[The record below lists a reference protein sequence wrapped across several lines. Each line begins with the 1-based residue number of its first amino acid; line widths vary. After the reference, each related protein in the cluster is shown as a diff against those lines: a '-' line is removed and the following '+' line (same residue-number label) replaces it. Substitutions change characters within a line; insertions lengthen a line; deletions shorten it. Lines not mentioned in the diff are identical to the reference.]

1 MRVYKLLSQFTRK
14 ELVYVGHAASKVNSC
29 RPRRRRGST
38 SEENKEVPPAVSG
51 STPKERRFLKTMSQL
66 RFYQQNGDP
75 FWKKG
80 TSGFDQHVDFTL

>member
-38 SEENKEVPPAVSG
+38 SEENKEVPPAVPG
-51 STPKERRFLKTMSQL
+51 STPIAERRFFEAPMSQL
-66 RFYQQNGDP
+66 RFHEISSTKWGPILEKRNIGI
-75 FWKKG
+75 
-80 TSGFDQHVDFTL
+80 